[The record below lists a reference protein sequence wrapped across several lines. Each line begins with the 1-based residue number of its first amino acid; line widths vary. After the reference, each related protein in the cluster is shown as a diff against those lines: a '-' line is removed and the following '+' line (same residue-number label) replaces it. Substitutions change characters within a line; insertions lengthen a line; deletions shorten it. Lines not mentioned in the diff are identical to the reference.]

1 MRRIYSAMVITVF
14 SNVPRRMIIENV
26 NSRAYKKVSHVRKAT
41 KKERA
46 EFLRSER
53 ARQDQP
59 IEKRDARRMRLTYRE
74 EQKQL
79 KELYKRIRSR
89 YPDSY
94 SIYRCDDDEEFSFRV
109 YDTEGYE
116 MARY

>member
-1 MRRIYSAMVITVF
+1 MRKLYSAMIVTVF
-14 SNVPRRMIIENV
+14 SNTPRRMIVENI

-41 KKERA
+41 RRERA

-53 ARQDQP
+53 ARQEQP
-59 IEKRDARRMRLTYRE
+59 IEKRDARKMRLAYRE

-94 SIYRCDDDEEFSFRV
+94 SIYRCDEDEEFSLCV
-109 YDTEGYE
+109 YDTEGHE
-116 MARY
+116 VARY